1 MRKIVL
7 LMAAC
12 CLCFGSLFAQ
22 NAADKLGADADA
34 AIKAKNYAVAFTKY
48 EQYLQQTNNADA
60 NRVFNCGYAAF
71 QAKKYAEAIKY
82 LDMSIANK
90 KSVENCYVY
99 KAVCLKALNKTADLE
114 STVSEGLAAF
124 PNNSNLQTLFFG
136 FTMKNGLAAQ
146 KAGKFDDAEAAF
158 KKCVDFKNVKQKVQ
172 ALNCLG
178 ILNSNQGAKILAA
191 AAPIAQSDATKYA
204 AEKKKAAEYF
214 TTAKDYLT
222 KALAIDPANVD
233 AKKALTNVTTAL
245 K

>member
-48 EQYLQQTNNADA
+48 TQYLQQTTTPDA

-82 LDMSIANK
+82 LDMSIQNK
-90 KSVENCYVY
+90 KNVENCYVY
-99 KAVCLKALNKTADLE
+99 KAVCLKALNKTADLKE
-114 STVSEGLAAF
+114 AVTDGLAAF
-124 PNNSNLQTLFFG
+124 PKNANLQKLFYG
-136 FTMKNGLAAQ
+136 FTMNDGLSAQ
-146 KAGKFDDAEAAF
+146 KAGKFEDAEAAF
-158 KKCVDFKNVKQKVQ
+158 KKCVDLTDVKQKAT
-172 ALNCLG
+172 ALSCLG
-178 ILNSNQGAKILAA
+178 ILNSNQGAKILNA
-191 AAPIAQSDATKYA
+191 AAPLAQSDQTKYA
-204 AEKKKAAEYF
+204 AEKKKATEYF
-214 TTAKDYLT
+214 TTAKDFLT
-222 KALAIDPANVD
+222 KALAIDPANAD
-233 AKKALTNVTTAL
+233 AKKALTNVTAAL